1 MAEHY
6 GKIKNQVPFNIFYS
20 IDRDDFFGG
29 KDLQLIIK
37 GIEF

>member
-6 GKIKNQVPFNIFYS
+6 EKIKNQVPFNVFYN
-20 IDRDDFFGG
+20 INMNDFLGE
-29 KDLQLIIK
+29 KDLQLNIK